1 MTKEKPLP
9 IVEVLNL
16 RKRYG
21 LIQALK
27 GISFSIGKGEI
38 VGFLGPNG
46 AGKSTTLRI
55 LSGMIA
61 ADSGEA
67 KVCGVDLAEED
78 GEVRNHIGFLAENN
92 PLPDELRVI
101 EYLNFRANL
110 KGLKGSR
117 KKDRIRLVL
126 DACDLDRRTSER
138 KISTLSKGFRQ
149 RIGIADALIAEPRL
163 VILDEPTIGLDPMQ
177 TAITRKM
184 MERMRGEVAFIIS
197 SHILSEVEICCDR
210 MIILS
215 HGQIVAE
222 GSLQELQDQ
231 FIHDV
236 IFEVVSNASRIEMQK
251 TMLKIDP
258 TSQIIQ
264 EEPIENSGKRKYIFS
279 SKNKSTKDTIL
290 QELILIKEMQISE
303 FRVAKPDLETIFL
316 KATKRN
322 WEIQDLLGQ
331 KNKNQPTS
339 TNILYAYL
347 FPNSETGSFYTIYF
361 DNHLHLKFLLPFPYR
376 HLLPLLP

>member
-126 DACDLDRRTSER
+126 DACDLDRRVSER

-222 GSLQELQDQ
+222 GSLNELQNQ
-231 FIHDV
+231 FIDDV
-236 IFEVVSNASRIEMQK
+236 IFEVVANASRIEMQK
-251 TMLKIDP
+251 TILKIDP

-279 SKNKSTKDTIL
+279 SKNKSNEDSIL
-290 QELILIKEMQISE
+290 QDLLFIKEMQISE

-322 WEIQDLLGQ
+322 WEIQDLLGRKKQ
-331 KNKNQPTS
+331 KATDLN
-339 TNILYAYL
+339 
-347 FPNSETGSFYTIYF
+347 
-361 DNHLHLKFLLPFPYR
+361 
-376 HLLPLLP
+376 